1 MTIAAGT
8 ALPGLGA
15 PAHDLRGAA
24 RRAVAP
30 VLALAVCGL
39 GIGALVPPVLHAAD
53 APPSSGTVTV
63 RVLGTI
69 STAGLPAA
77 AAMSSVTVR
86 NDGDA
91 PFEWSA
97 RPSATGSGA
106 SGVVVEAWLPTA
118 AGCAAPTRLLSAADW
133 SATPLQPGASTQ
145 VCVRV
150 RANGTSAGT
159 ATPHLDVAARAL

>member
-24 RRAVAP
+24 RRAVGP

-39 GIGALVPPVLHAAD
+39 GIGALVPPVLHSVE
-53 APPSSGTVTV
+53 APPAAGTVTV
-63 RVLGTI
+63 KVLGTI

-77 AAMSSVTVR
+77 AAVSSVTVR

-97 RPSATGSGA
+97 RPTATGSGA
-106 SGVVVEAWLPTA
+106 AGVVIEAWLPTA
-118 AGCAAPTRLLSAADW
+118 AGCTAPTRLLSASEW
-133 SATPLQPGASTQ
+133 SATPLQPGASAQ

-150 RANGTSAGT
+150 STNGTSAGT
-159 ATPHLDVAARAL
+159 ATPHLDVAARAV